1 MNDSLSLI
9 QIYLNCNQILFC
21 KNHSRK
27 ISTLFGVMN
36 HINECFILIKRP
48 ERWSTYYTSI
58 IMIMIWQTTNT
69 PLKMLLM
76 NIILFWHLK
85 FTTRLIK
92 LALNY
97 YILLLELLRER
108 KTTELS
114 KYFFWHPRR
123 TVAYFFVSIE
133 TVPNFIGL
141 LCTNARV
148 GASVTL
154 TNLMTVTSNTASEHH
169 TTLFIPD
176 LC

>member
-1 MNDSLSLI
+1 MDDSSSLI
-9 QIYLNCNQILFC
+9 QKYLNCNQILYC
-21 KNHSRK
+21 KNYSRK
-27 ISTLFGVMN
+27 IITLFGVIN
-36 HINECFILIKRP
+36 YINECFILIKSP
-48 ERWSTYYTSI
+48 ERRSTYHTSI
-58 IMIMIWQTTNT
+58 IMIIIWQTTNT
-69 PLKMLLM
+69 PPKMLLM
-76 NIILFWHLK
+76 NIILSWHLK
-85 FTTRLIK
+85 FTTRPIK
-92 LALNY
+92 LALNH

-114 KYFFWHPRR
+114 KYFSWHPRR
-123 TVAYFFVSIE
+123 AVANFFVSIE
-133 TVPNFIGL
+133 TVPNFVGL